1 MNIPL
6 GAADCSTKL
15 TVRSCACTPG
25 RSWGKARVKY
35 TPTRGTAA
43 PDWHGEIKPY
53 AWGARARRHK
63 ERREFRLVCLS
74 DRQNISLTVCLSR
87 SVCLCEI

>member
-35 TPTRGTAA
+35 TYTGYRG
-43 PDWHGEIKPY
+43 P
-53 AWGARARRHK
+53 
-63 ERREFRLVCLS
+63 
-74 DRQNISLTVCLSR
+74 
-87 SVCLCEI
+87 